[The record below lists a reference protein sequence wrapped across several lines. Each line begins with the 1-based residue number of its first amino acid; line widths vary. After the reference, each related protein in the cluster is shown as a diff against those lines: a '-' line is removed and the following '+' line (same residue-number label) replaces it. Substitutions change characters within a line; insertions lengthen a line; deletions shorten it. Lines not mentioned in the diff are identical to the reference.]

1 MNINDIWKEI
11 KNMYG
16 SVNLGITSDTESYI
30 YKGIKFKKK
39 LDNITIYNTK
49 KRGDYYQEINPQQY
63 DVFFEHGIKYG
74 CYQVMTDNY
83 EESLDRISIKIQE
96 EINIRNNMK
105 HFMALK
111 EMRVTLLK
119 KYTDANKIKL
129 KLLT

>member
-49 KRGDYYQEINPQQY
+49 KRGDY
-63 DVFFEHGIKYG
+63 
-74 CYQVMTDNY
+74 YQVMTDNY